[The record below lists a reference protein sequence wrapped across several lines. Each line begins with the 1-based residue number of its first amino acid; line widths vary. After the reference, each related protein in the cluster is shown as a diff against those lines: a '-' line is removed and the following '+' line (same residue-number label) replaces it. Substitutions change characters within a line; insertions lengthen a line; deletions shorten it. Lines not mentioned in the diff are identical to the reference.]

1 MNLITFVAFFLCF
14 SLFLPKLVDLFG
26 TQRKDG
32 FYRIFFSRINK
43 FIWGMSL
50 ADRPIICKKMQEI
63 EQNTISGD

>member
-1 MNLITFVAFFLCF
+1 MNLITFVAFLCF
-14 SLFLPKLVDLFG
+14 SLFLPKLIDLLG
-26 TQRKDG
+26 KQRKNNG